1 MQVGEYCKISST
13 KFVKISKQGN
23 RYLDITFT
31 DLKPKGNIK
40 KISKDKYIICSTGEI
55 KEYKKN
61 NKKIDKVLYRTIKNI
76 RETIRCNFCGNKN
89 EIFLTLTYKENMQDT
104 NKLYNDFKKFFQ
116 KLKRKFKEYKFEYIS
131 IAEPQERGAWHLH
144 ILLKALNQK
153 SLFLEQEMLLKMW
166 EHGGVFVER
175 IKNNV
180 DDLGT
185 YFGAYFTDL
194 LDENSKQR
202 KKGARLHLYPKGF
215 KFYRTSRGIK
225 KPEVFYTQYKN
236 IEEQGYKKTYTKTYE
251 LIEEKIIENEKGEKK
266 KERRIC
272 NVIQKEVWKK

>member
-1 MQVGEYCKISST
+1 MQVGEICKITSN
-13 KFVKISKQGN
+13 KFVKVSKQGN
-23 RYLDITFT
+23 KYLDVTFT
-31 DLKPKGNIK
+31 ELKPKSNIK
-40 KISKDKYIICSTGEI
+40 KLNKNEYIKLSTGEI
-55 KEYKKN
+55 KKFNYTKN
-61 NKKIDKVLYRTIKNI
+61 KSIDSLIKTIKHI
-76 RETIRCNFCGNKN
+76 REIIRCNFNGDKN

-104 NKLYNDFKKFFQ
+104 DKLYNDFKKFFQ
-116 KLKRKFKEYKFEYIS
+116 KLKRKFKDYNFEYIAV
-131 IAEPQERGAWHLH
+131 AEPQERGAWHLH
-144 ILLKALNQK
+144 ILLKAENQK
-153 SLFLEQEMLLKMW
+153 SLFLQQEMLLKMW
-166 EHGGVFVER
+166 GYGGVFVER

-185 YFGAYFTDL
+185 YLGTYFTDL
-194 LDENSKQR
+194 LNENSKQR